1 LVARLCASAARAL
14 VLISSR
20 GSCSGRASHDR
31 VKIIMS
37 GKFPPYKY
45 YENTGNVPEYGY
57 NEK

>member
-1 LVARLCASAARAL
+1 
-14 VLISSR
+14 
-20 GSCSGRASHDR
+20 
-31 VKIIMS
+31 MS